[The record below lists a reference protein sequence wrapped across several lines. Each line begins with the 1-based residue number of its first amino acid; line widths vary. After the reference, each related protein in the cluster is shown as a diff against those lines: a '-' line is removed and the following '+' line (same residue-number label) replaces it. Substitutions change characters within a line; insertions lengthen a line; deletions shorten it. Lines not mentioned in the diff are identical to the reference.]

1 MLRRLKAIPPLWRM
15 VYLAGGLL
23 FGLTFYI
30 FYDLPSIDTLS
41 WHLNQPS
48 IKIVD
53 RNGLPLYEILPVDGG
68 RHAVL
73 AFENI
78 PQCMK
83 DATIAVEDKNFYQ
96 NPGVDPGGILR
107 AFWINLR
114 GGETLSGG
122 STITQQVARTLLFSQ
137 EERTERT
144 LRRKLREAMLA
155 WQLTQRYSKD
165 EILALYLNQTYY
177 GGMAYGIE
185 AASQT
190 YFGKPAAELLL
201 AECALLAGLPQT
213 PGLYNPLV
221 NPHLALERQ
230 KVVLQLMEKSGRITH
245 EQFLESET
253 MPLSYNAEPYP
264 IEAPHFIWVVRDQL
278 DVLLLNGTVSATQS
292 LVITTTLDLNI
303 QHLAEEMITRR
314 IEGFKTRD
322 GGISHNVNNAA
333 LVVLD
338 PRTGD
343 ILAMVGSADYFDPAI
358 NGAINMST
366 SRRQTGSAFK
376 PIIYASALDPG
387 LPAPLTAGSTL
398 LDISTNFKT
407 NDGSPYL
414 PVNFD
419 GLEHGYVSVRESL
432 ASSLNVPA
440 VLTLAHVGIPHVL
453 ELAHKLGIDSLSSP
467 QDYDLSLA
475 LGGGEMS
482 LLELSTA
489 YAAFANEGKF
499 TDNFSILKINDAD
512 GNLVYTTQ
520 RSTPIQVID
529 PRVAWLINDI
539 LSDDAA
545 RETGFGTNS
554 ILRIDRPAAVKTGT
568 TTNFHDNWTIGYT
581 PDLLV
586 GVWVGNSNY
595 ESMRN
600 VTGLTGAGPIW
611 HEMMRSIL
619 EGRRVLSFIQP
630 GGMEQVEICNL
641 SGQLATTECS
651 HVRKEWYIEGTQPDA
666 PDTFYKQIWID
677 SWTDRL
683 ANELTPTE
691 RRTSMVVFDLPL
703 AAQAWARS
711 KGMPLLADYSAPAE
725 AELPQLILISPA
737 DNTTYQIDPAFNE
750 SAQQIS
756 LEAFAQGIAEV
767 SFYADGIRVGTS
779 MDSPH
784 QAWWALSEGVHH
796 FWAQGQSEN
805 GEMIKSIEVTIEVIK

>member
-1 MLRRLKAIPPLWRM
+1 MLLRLRTIPLLWRM
-15 VYLAGGLL
+15 LLLAGGLF
-23 FGLTFYI
+23 FGLTLYI
-30 FYDLPSIDTLS
+30 FYDLPSIDALS

-144 LRRKLREAMLA
+144 LRRKLREAVLA

-230 KVVLQLMEKSGRITH
+230 KVVLELMEKSGRITN

-278 DVLLLNGTVSATQS
+278 DALFLNGTVSAKQS

-338 PRTGD
+338 PRSGD

-376 PIIYASALDPG
+376 PVIYASALDPG

-499 TDNFSILKINDAD
+499 TDNFSILKISDAD

-641 SGQLATTECS
+641 SGQLATAECS

-677 SWTDRL
+677 SWTDRM
-683 ANELTPTE
+683 ANELTPPE

-703 AAQAWARS
+703 VAQAWARS

-756 LEAFAQGIAEV
+756 LEAFAQGVAEV

-779 MDSPH
+779 TDSPH

-796 FWAQGQSEN
+796 FWAEGLSED
-805 GEMIKSIEVTIEVIK
+805 GEVIKSIEVTIEVIK